1 MSSYKVYKVQFQMV
15 DTFEVEIDLATSKA
29 EAVKLVKE
37 SLEQGETFA
46 ENREFISWDTG
57 VVRVVGEVSP
67 SEERKFLDDHFKL
80 IHIA

>member
-67 SEERKFLDDHFKL
+67 SEEQKFLDDHFQI